1 MGKRPLQK
9 AAQMFN
15 RNLKTYSSVR
25 IEDDVDERQHQEK
38 ESASTS
44 KRYEDKENH
53 SQNVPN
59 DDGSGD
65 EDGNDDFN
73 DDGITHGNPNRCSYF
88 GIVMSV
94 AAGFFMACTSLM
106 VKLAQSL
113 PFYEV
118 LAIRGLGLFLCSL
131 PIMIYFFQPII
142 PTTWKETGL
151 VYGRAILASGAIYGL
166 YFSFQYISLADATTI
181 LFINP
186 VWTAIL
192 AYFLLREKWSKYD
205 SLALALSL
213 TGVVLVARPSFLF
226 PTQQSITSTNVTFR
240 NISYAITFIG
250 SFGLALSFILVRKSC
265 TATPPLTFVFHYGLT
280 CIVFGLLGGTSLQG
294 LKFPNCGTQ
303 DNWYALL
310 AMAFSFAGQG
320 CFIYALSIEQAAIVA
335 MGRATDIV
343 FVLILEVIFLN
354 VPINGFT
361 LAGSVI
367 VLLCNFILVIKK
379 VYATDI

>member
-1 MGKRPLQK
+1 MRPLQK
-9 AAQMFN
+9 VAQLFI
-15 RNLKTYSSVR
+15 RNSNTYSSVKT
-25 IEDDVDERQHQEK
+25 EADERHYQGKQPALTSK
-38 ESASTS
+38 ES
-44 KRYEDKENH
+44 EDKEGH
-53 SQNVPN
+53 SRDVPTN
-59 DDGSGD
+59 DGSGD
-65 EDGNDDFN
+65 EDGKDDYGNLN
-73 DDGITHGNPNRCSYF
+73 DDGITNGNSKRCSYF

-106 VKLAQSL
+106 VKLAQSI
-113 PFYEV
+113 PFYEM
-118 LAIRGLGLFLCSL
+118 LAIRGLGLFLCSV

-142 PTTWKETGL
+142 PTTLKETGL
-151 VYGRAILASGAIYGL
+151 VYGRAILASGAVYGL
-166 YFSFQYISLADATTI
+166 YFSFEHISLADATTI

-205 SLALALSL
+205 SLTLALSL

-226 PTQQSITSTNVTFR
+226 PTQESITSTNVTLR
-240 NISYAITFIG
+240 NISYAISFTG
-250 SFGLALSFILVRKSC
+250 SFGLALSYILVRKSC
-265 TATPPLTFVFHYGLT
+265 TTTPPFTFVFHYGLT

-320 CFIYALSIEQAAIVA
+320 CFIYSLTIEQAAIVA

-343 FVLILEVIFLN
+343 FVLILEVVFLN
-354 VPINGFT
+354 VPINGYT
-361 LAGSVI
+361 LVGSVL
-367 VLLCNFILVIKK
+367 VFLCNFILVIKK
-379 VYATDI
+379 MYATDI